1 MSLTAP
7 AAPPPTRGSA
17 VPRGH
22 GRSEDHSD
30 VQAAWHALDEPQAMS
45 LRGVDRSGLPSTEAY
60 GVTPG
65 VGADAAR
72 RFARTRPG

>member
-1 MSLTAP
+1 MSQTAP

-17 VPRGH
+17 LPRGH

-30 VQAAWHALDEPQAMS
+30 AQAAWHALDEPQALS
-45 LRGVDRSGLPSTEAY
+45 LVGVDRSGLSSTEAY
-60 GVTPG
+60 SVTPG
-65 VGADAAR
+65 VGADAAG